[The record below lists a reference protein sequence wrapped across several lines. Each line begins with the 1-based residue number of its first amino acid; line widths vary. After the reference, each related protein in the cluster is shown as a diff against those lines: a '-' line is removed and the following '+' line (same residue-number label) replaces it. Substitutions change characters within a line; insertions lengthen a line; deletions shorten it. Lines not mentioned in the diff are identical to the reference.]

1 MRKAYYENAH
11 ANRTC
16 ENKNLKINS
25 MKKTPALFHFVDPV
39 AVVKQLKIPKGSV
52 VADFGCG
59 AGYFSIPLA
68 EEIGKEGI
76 VYSLDV
82 LPQALES
89 VESRAKVA
97 GTTNIITRRVNLEK
111 NEGSKLDKNSIDW
124 VIIKDMLFQNSG
136 KDAILKEAH
145 RLLKPQGKAFI
156 MEWND
161 KNFSVGP
168 EKKLRVPLGEL
179 QKLVRK
185 HKFSIEEEINA
196 GDFHYALV
204 VKK

>member
-1 MRKAYYENAH
+1 MEEKP
-11 ANRTC
+11 
-16 ENKNLKINS
+16 I
-25 MKKTPALFHFVDPV
+25 LFHFVDPV
-39 AVVKQLKIPKGSV
+39 AVVKQLKITKGSI

-68 EEIGKEGI
+68 EEVGKEGT

-97 GTTNIITRRVNLEK
+97 GATNVITRRVNLEK
-111 NEGSKLDKNSIDW
+111 KEGSKLDKNSIDW

-136 KDAILKEAH
+136 KDTILKETY

-156 MEWND
+156 MEWNNE
-161 KNFSVGP
+161 NFSVGP

-179 QKLVRK
+179 QKLVQK
-185 HKFSIEEEINA
+185 HKFSIEEKINA
-196 GDFHYALV
+196 GDFHYAMV

>member
-1 MRKAYYENAH
+1 MEEKP
-11 ANRTC
+11 
-16 ENKNLKINS
+16 I
-25 MKKTPALFHFVDPV
+25 LFHFVDPV
-39 AVVKQLKIPKGSV
+39 AVVKQLKISKESV

-68 EEIGKEGI
+68 EEVGKEGTI
-76 VYSLDV
+76 YSLDV

-97 GTTNIITRRVNLEK
+97 GATSIITRRVNLEK

-124 VIIKDMLFQNSG
+124 VIIKDILFQNSG
-136 KDAILKEAH
+136 KDTILKEAY

-168 EKKLRVPLGEL
+168 DAKLRVSRDVLL
-179 QKLVRK
+179 KLVGK
-185 HKFSIEEEINA
+185 HKFSVEREIDT
-196 GDFHYALV
+196 GDFHYAMV